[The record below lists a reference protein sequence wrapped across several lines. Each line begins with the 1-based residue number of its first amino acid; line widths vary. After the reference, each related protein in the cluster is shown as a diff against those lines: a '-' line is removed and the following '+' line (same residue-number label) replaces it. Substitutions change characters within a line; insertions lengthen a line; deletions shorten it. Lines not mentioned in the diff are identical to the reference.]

1 MVHHPLAATLSP
13 PSTSH
18 INAQISSLA
27 STSATSTPSIGISR
41 DLSPSTTTPSTTTP
55 STSKQSRTNSQSPVT
70 PSSFDGA
77 PSSSLYDFSEE
88 ESRDSV
94 EFEGGALL
102 RASVTAPSSVAP
114 SSNST
119 QSIPSTSRAN
129 NFTSLSRTT
138 SLPPGETFP
147 IVPSVIRSTPRLRS
161 SRPRSPSVV
170 TGFTP
175 PSQSFRFVPINNPPS
190 NPNPS
195 PPSASS
201 SLQSHLYTSGLLN
214 SSLSDV
220 HIIVFEHFYRLH
232 RILLNQS
239 GYFSSLFQGGFSES
253 HSRPVK
259 RGESNEVIE
268 LEMSKP
274 MTRAAF
280 EFCLTMLYGGSSI
293 LLAPPWSTTTT
304 SFPLSASFERLY
316 RRASGGNWDRKDSVG
331 VDEVIEARWKALVTE
346 NVQAAT
352 PTFLLSLLA
361 TTTYLEIS
369 TLQKK
374 TMDLILDTITP
385 FSVGQY
391 LG

>member
-27 STSATSTPSIGISR
+27 TTSATSTPSIGISR
-41 DLSPSTTTPSTTTP
+41 DLSPST
-55 STSKQSRTNSQSPVT
+55 SKQSHTNSDSPIT
-70 PSSFDGA
+70 PSSLDGA

-88 ESRDSV
+88 DCRENIQ
-94 EFEGGALL
+94 FEGGASL
-102 RASVTAPSSVAP
+102 RTSTTAPAASP
-114 SSNST
+114 SSSSARQFTPNT
-119 QSIPSTSRAN
+119 FRVN

-147 IVPSVIRSTPRLRS
+147 IAPSVTSRTSTPRLRS

-175 PSQSFRFVPINNPPS
+175 PSQSFRFVPVNNPPS
-190 NPNPS
+190 SLKTNPIPS

-220 HIIVFEHFYRLH
+220 HIIVFDHFYRLH

-253 HSRPVK
+253 HTRPVK

-280 EFCLTMLYGGSSI
+280 EYCLTTLYGGSNL

-316 RRASGGNWDRKDSVG
+316 RRASGLNWDKKDSISI
-331 VDEVIEARWKALVTE
+331 DEVIETSWKELVSN

-369 TLQKK
+369 ILQKK
-374 TMDLILDTITP
+374 TMDLILSTITP